1 MLIPCLLLQS
11 ILIPLIAAIVIAV
24 VGKRLKEIVGW
35 ISCASLIY
43 STIMLILVGLKIWI
57 NPAPF
62 YEEYVW
68 SKLAKL
74 KFGLLADGLS
84 LPVALIA
91 DLICIAC
98 AAYSIPYMKRR

>member
-1 MLIPCLLLQS
+1 M
-11 ILIPLIAAIVIAV
+11 IAII
-24 VGKRLKEIVGW
+24 GKRVKEAAGW
-35 ISCASLIY
+35 ISCASLVY

-68 SKLAKL
+68 SRLAKL

-91 DLICIAC
+91 DLICIVC
-98 AAYSIPYMKRR
+98 AAYS